1 MKKVVHNLNS
11 NWESGLRCSAWIRSN
26 LKLAFKMGTQSD
38 DHDSKNI
45 RDTNSGFQGS
55 SYQESQGD
63 ENDTSSSGGIALGK
77 FKK

>member
-1 MKKVVHNLNS
+1 
-11 NWESGLRCSAWIRSN
+11 
-26 LKLAFKMGTQSD
+26 MGTQSD